1 MVKKLTLRDLT
12 KTELLEL
19 LDRYVYSVSDREI
32 VRIRYNSLI
41 RKAGDA
47 TVEAI
52 NAMKSYEKTTGAR
65 SIEPNKSAAEKYN
78 KAMEFYNQAQEL
90 KSLEHIGQV

>member
-1 MVKKLTLRDLT
+1 MVKTLTLRDLT

-19 LDRYVYSVSDREI
+19 LDRYVYSVSEREI

-52 NAMKSYEKTTGAR
+52 NAMKSYEKANGAH
-65 SIEPNKSAAEKYN
+65 SIKPNKSATEKYS

-90 KSLEHIGQV
+90 KSLEHTGRV